1 MISELVQALIGVGS
15 LLKQG
20 SPSVIGVKPWCGG
33 MLLAI
38 NGDGN
43 CTGTSWM
50 VCSLVWA
57 AQAPRRLK
65 SRSTIGG
72 GWGYDDSVP
81 GVVTKQPL
89 PDVGQHDHLHGR
101 QAFPEFNSFYQGLGQ
116 IYPW

>member
-1 MISELVQALIGVGS
+1 MSDSIIFELLQALIGVGR

-20 SPSVIGVKPWCGG
+20 SPSLVGVKPWCGG

-57 AQAPRRLK
+57 AQAPQRLK
-65 SRSTIGG
+65 YIVDWLKTAKRGGAFSKLSRTENVISPSIQCT
-72 GWGYDDSVP
+72 
-81 GVVTKQPL
+81 
-89 PDVGQHDHLHGR
+89 
-101 QAFPEFNSFYQGLGQ
+101 F
-116 IYPW
+116 